1 MRVLCILLI
10 LFANFQTALPKT
22 RLTLA
27 FSQSAADDWKQG
39 ESQTLELC
47 TKINSEYEFS
57 IDTLRVQLSA
67 KYALGAIL
75 EKNENDRPAITRPT
89 DNSIFA
95 EAVAKYPL
103 GWSVDPYVS
112 ASVKTQITESFRVF
126 KSERKRTAKLWDPV
140 TSQQSLGFAYGIRK
154 NPDRLT
160 FRMGISLKQI
170 RAKEY
175 TAMTDDRKTRDIKEG
190 YKAESGIDITAN
202 GNTMLDSSIT
212 YRGKLRMFG
221 TFDNLKVWTINYENE
236 FEFTIWKALKII
248 LNMDLIYND
257 KQTAGIQYRQSI
269 RLGLVSNI

>member
-1 MRVLCILLI
+1 
-10 LFANFQTALPKT
+10 
-22 RLTLA
+22 
-27 FSQSAADDWKQG
+27 
-39 ESQTLELC
+39 
-47 TKINSEYEFS
+47 
-57 IDTLRVQLSA
+57 
-67 KYALGAIL
+67 
-75 EKNENDRPAITRPT
+75 
-89 DNSIFA
+89 
-95 EAVAKYPL
+95 
-103 GWSVDPYVS
+103 
-112 ASVKTQITESFRVF
+112 
-126 KSERKRTAKLWDPV
+126 
-140 TSQQSLGFAYGIRK
+140 
-154 NPDRLT
+154 
-160 FRMGISLKQI
+160 MGISLKQI